1 MESTEPKHWAARRPD
16 APRLLEI
23 LTPMPAEWTGW
34 QIRGNYLVT
43 PTGEKLHRRRVEG
56 MAFREGLEL
65 RRAGYASRRAAEAGK
80 SGRQYGPRVKVVI
93 IELSEYRING
103 LAAG

>member
-16 APRLLEI
+16 APRIIEI
-23 LTPMPAEWTGW
+23 LTALPPEWHGW

-43 PTGEKLHRRRVEG
+43 PTGEKIHQRRVAG
-56 MAFREGLEL
+56 MAFREALEL

-80 SGRQYGPRVKVVI
+80 RGRQYGPRIKVVVVD
-93 IELSEYRING
+93 LQDYRENG

>member
-1 MESTEPKHWAARRPD
+1 MEPDNPKHWAARRPD
-16 APRLLEI
+16 APRVVEI
-23 LTPMPAEWTGW
+23 LTPMPPEWLGW

-43 PTGEKLHRRRVEG
+43 PTGEKIHKRRVEG

-93 IELSEYRING
+93 IDLQDYRLNG
-103 LAAG
+103 VAAG

>member
-1 MESTEPKHWAARRPD
+1 MPKQWKPRRPK
-16 APRLLEI
+16 APKILQI
-23 LTPMPAEWTGW
+23 LTAMPPEWSGW

-43 PTGEKLHRRRVEG
+43 PTGEKIHKRRVEG
-56 MAFREGLEL
+56 MAFREHLEL
-65 RRAGYASRRAAEAGK
+65 RRAGFASRRAAEAGK

-93 IELSEYRING
+93 VDLQDYRANG